1 MNRALLALLLMTV
14 LPVSSAAQTNP
25 ASMAARGWR
34 QQHERAI
41 VEEFMALLAIP
52 NISRDSVNIQR
63 NAESIRDA
71 LIKRG
76 VAARLISRPGANPLV
91 FGEIRT
97 PGAPRTIGFY
107 AHYDGQPL
115 DPKEWATPPF
125 TPTLRNKVISAG
137 GEAIGGASASAR
149 CARRWICLS
158 RRT

>member
-1 MNRALLALLLMTV
+1 
-14 LPVSSAAQTNP
+14 
-25 ASMAARGWR
+25 
-34 QQHERAI
+34 
-41 VEEFMALLAIP
+41 MALLAIP

-97 PGAPRTIGFY
+97 PGATRTIGFY